1 MKHTLLASLLSAV
14 VFSLVHPLGSAS
26 DLRSDD
32 KFSSGFS
39 AGPQRFDA
47 GEAMLV
53 EFNPYLQDPPKSKA
67 TDSFYEILG
76 SPIVGVPGEYL
87 RAVALSEDAQNLLV
101 LAGSNGMV
109 YQRDESDEWQQQGSA
124 LSFADWT
131 QTGAIS
137 EDGRI
142 VAISSP
148 SVAGVSKIFRWSE
161 ESSDWEQ
168 MGQSLSGS
176 RARIYGLSGDG
187 LSLLFTEFQ
196 YGSNNG
202 RSRVFSW
209 SDHYW
214 NHTEI
219 R

>member
-101 LAGSNGMV
+101 LAG
-109 YQRDESDEWQQQGSA
+109 QRELASSAHLRSA
-124 LSFADWT
+124 LPLANT
-131 QTGAIS
+131 HPVPQQS
-137 EDGRI
+137 EI
-142 VAISSP
+142 
-148 SVAGVSKIFRWSE
+148 
-161 ESSDWEQ
+161 Q
-168 MGQSLSGS
+168 
-176 RARIYGLSGDG
+176 
-187 LSLLFTEFQ
+187 EFHK
-196 YGSNNG
+196 NCL
-202 RSRVFSW
+202 
-209 SDHYW
+209 
-214 NHTEI
+214 
-219 R
+219 